1 MAWRLRH
8 QGSPQSI
15 RNLTFEQIVQGLRD
29 GVLDP
34 TDEVQSDGETA
45 WQAIEN
51 HPQLAEIAEEAEPQ
65 IAPKHADEAT
75 SIDMNALID
84 VCMVLLIFFILT
96 TSYVA
101 VVQKVVPLSGT
112 REGKGVRVVK
122 AAEVKNKMVRLQASL
137 DPGGKLAIRVEN
149 QTIDATAP
157 MGTSTPTSSHPRC
170 NPSSPAANARRKCSS
185 MPATSPGDPSSP
197 SKTAPAPLESRRCII
212 CFGNEGS
219 PHAPRE
225 VSGGV
230 VAAVSGSP
238 LPNGERGARLTH
250 AERED
255 YLLCDPLE

>member
-15 RNLTFEQIVQGLRD
+15 RNLTLEQIVQGLRD
-29 GVLDP
+29 GIVDP
-34 TDEVQSDGETA
+34 TDEVQGEGEAA

-51 HPQLAEIAEEAEPQ
+51 HPQLAEIAEEVEPQ
-65 IAPKHADEAT
+65 IAPKHVDEAT

-137 DPGGKLAIRVEN
+137 DPAGKLAVRVEN
-149 QTIDATAP
+149 QTIDATSAD
-157 MGTSTPTSSHPRC
+157 G
-170 NPSSPAANARRKCSS
+170 NIDADKLAAALQ
-185 MPATSPGDPSSP
+185 PF
-197 SKTAPAPLESRRCII
+197 L
-212 CFGNEGS
+212 
-219 PHAPRE
+219 
-225 VSGGV
+225 
-230 VAAVSGSP
+230 SGS
-238 LPNGERGARLTH
+238 ERKTEMLLDARDVTWGAVIAIQDGARAAGIQKVH
-250 AERED
+250 H
-255 YLLCDPLE
+255 LLRK